1 MPFPPVDPDHV
12 PAPAIRGA
20 LRAELVRDLAL
31 GAETLDQLAVKFE
44 RSLDAIKQFSSRN
57 KDEIRR
63 AKQALVADPNDEY
76 AGIAIAHKWDRISDA
91 EQDLRDIIGLLE
103 DGALTPSQRKHYIAL
118 KSKLRR
124 EVAEEKGELPV
135 RSHLEV
141 DVKSPFRLGDVMTYG
156 PDGQLHEVVEKPD
169 SQSELRRPG
178 Q

>member
-1 MPFPPVDPDHV
+1 MDTKDGRPKPPP
-12 PAPAIRGA
+12 IRGA
-20 LRAELVRDLAL
+20 VRAELVRDLAV
-31 GAETLDQLAVKFE
+31 GAETHDQLAGKYD
-44 RSLDAIKQFSSRN
+44 RSPDAIHQFSSRN

-135 RSHLEV
+135 RSHMEV
-141 DVKSPFRLGDVMTYG
+141 DLKGGPLLGANAIAQDENGNWFPVR
-156 PDGQLHEVVEKPD
+156 Q
-169 SQSELRRPG
+169 
-178 Q
+178 